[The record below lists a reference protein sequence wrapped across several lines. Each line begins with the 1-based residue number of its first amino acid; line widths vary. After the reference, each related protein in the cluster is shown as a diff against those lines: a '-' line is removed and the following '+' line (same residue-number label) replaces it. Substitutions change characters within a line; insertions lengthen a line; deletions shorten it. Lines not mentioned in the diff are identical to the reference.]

1 MLPPL
6 VRAMLEEPGLFTGYV
21 KAYAVLFKQ
30 DAAWWRTKQV
40 RRLVNLAALVGGG
53 FFAVLFG
60 GVALM
65 MFAVTGV
72 AHWLLW
78 AVPVAPALVALV
90 AAWRLRHPRP
100 ESEIF
105 PRVREQVAQDM
116 RLFSLK
122 ERTHEPAHEPKL
134 QPRS

>member
-21 KAYAVLFKQ
+21 RAYAVLFKQ
-30 DAAWWRTKQV
+30 DAAWWRARQV
-40 RRLVNLAALVGGG
+40 RRLASLGALAGGG

-78 AVPVAPALVALV
+78 VVPAVPALVALA
-90 AAWRLRHPRP
+90 AAWGLRHPHP

-105 PRVREQVAQDM
+105 PRVREQVAQDL
-116 RLFSLK
+116 RLFGLK
-122 ERTHEPAHEPKL
+122 ERSHEPAHEPK
-134 QPRS
+134 P

>member
-6 VRAMLEEPGLFTGYV
+6 LRAMLEEPGLFSGYV

-30 DAAWWRTKQV
+30 DAAWWRSKQV
-40 RRLVNLAALVGGG
+40 RRLVNIGALVAGVV
-53 FFAVLFG
+53 FAVLFG

-65 MFAVTGV
+65 LFAVTDVG
-72 AHWLLW
+72 HWLLW
-78 AVPVAPALVALV
+78 AVPALPALVALV

-100 ESEIF
+100 ESEMF

-122 ERTHEPAHEPKL
+122 ERPHEPAHE
-134 QPRS
+134 QRI